1 MAQTVLCPRRSQVRL
16 KFYRFWCSHWLPNAI
31 PANSRHCSGTGG
43 GPASLCTSH
52 GLVGKVLGGYPQAKP
67 WHLPEASAPRSL
79 GSTGKSLGTAALI
92 LHRSLLRTGQPWLT
106 HWQSQAQ
113 PRTSK
118 IHLGIVCWDLGR
130 CAPRAGA
137 FRGGQASGGVAQ
149 PYKSLGSCDLLST
162 LWSIL
167 ASPPGAFLFRRTWE
181 FSINSNV
188 LFLSRTMAV
197 GTLLFICKMRTLV
210 PEKQDLKAA
219 YLSAE
224 LDKSK
229 WSCLSRK
236 SPRAS
241 FRTEL
246 HPQSWSQ
253 SNFNKHGREKVNRNE
268 S

>member
-1 MAQTVLCPRRSQVRL
+1 M
-16 KFYRFWCSHWLPNAI
+16 
-31 PANSRHCSGTGG
+31 
-43 GPASLCTSH
+43 
-52 GLVGKVLGGYPQAKP
+52 GKVLGRYPQAKP
-67 WHLPEASAPRSL
+67 WHLPAASVPPSL
-79 GSTGKSLGTAALI
+79 GSTGKNLGTAAVI
-92 LHRSLLRTGQPWLT
+92 LQHSLLRTGQPWLT

-118 IHLGIVCWDLGR
+118 IHLEIVCWGLGR

-137 FRGGQASGGVAQ
+137 FRGVQASGVVAQ
-149 PYKSLGSCDLLST
+149 PYESLGSSALLST

-167 ASPPGAFLFRRTWE
+167 VSPPGAFLFRRTWE
-181 FSINSNV
+181 FSTNSNL
-188 LFLSRTMAV
+188 LFLSRTTAV
-197 GTLLFICKMRTLV
+197 GTLLFICKIRTLV
-210 PEKQDLKAA
+210 PEKEDPKAA

-224 LDKSK
+224 LDRSK

-253 SNFNKHGREKVNRNE
+253 SNFNKHRREKVNKNE